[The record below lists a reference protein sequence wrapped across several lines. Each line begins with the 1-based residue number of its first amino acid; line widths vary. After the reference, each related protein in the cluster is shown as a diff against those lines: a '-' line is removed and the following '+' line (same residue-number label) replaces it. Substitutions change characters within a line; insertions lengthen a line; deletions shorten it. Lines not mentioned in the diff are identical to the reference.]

1 MQLLKHGRKRAFS
14 SSSAVTSR
22 AKGSLMNMCPWIE
35 NTNTVNR
42 DGKQRVLSSPS
53 AVAGATKESVF
64 LTMSNHFPRHQ
75 LQQSIRQFATTTT
88 ITKPTKKA
96 VLMDSEEL
104 RNKLD
109 NFQDLF
115 VEARLCIEDARDS
128 AETTYFD
135 EEVDTAQVAVDEAM
149 AAFNELV
156 NELEDLD
163 QKNSVLRSNGLK
175 AEQLKGEL
183 QLVLSGGH

>member
-22 AKGSLMNMCPWIE
+22 AIPVDKGPLMNICPWIE
-35 NTNTVNR
+35 NTSTV
-42 DGKQRVLSSPS
+42 DCDDKQRL
-53 AVAGATKESVF
+53 VAGATKESVF
-64 LTMSNHFPRHQ
+64 LTMSKYFPRHQ
-75 LQQSIRQFATTTT
+75 LQQSNRQFATTT
-88 ITKPTKKA
+88 KPTKKS

-128 AETTYFD
+128 ADTTYFD

-149 AAFNELV
+149 TVFNELV

-183 QLVLSGGH
+183 QLVLAGGH